1 LHLSGKDQAKDS
13 ISKEAVMLRKYFIA
27 AAILVLGGVLFAGYL
42 ILFPPGPDMSQ
53 YESLKQPRITK
64 LADVNMLVV
73 TAKGDPNEVANKAF
87 SLLFKTYFK
96 IPGISKSMQVA
107 PRARWE
113 GDMNVKSSWT
123 GYYAMPV
130 PAETKALPEV
140 TSESGLTVELASWQY
155 GDVAEILHVGPYN
168 EETPTIERLHQ
179 FIKQQNYE
187 IIGLHEEEYV
197 KGPSMFLR
205 GDPAKYATIIR
216 YRVKKM

>member
-1 LHLSGKDQAKDS
+1 
-13 ISKEAVMLRKYFIA
+13 
-27 AAILVLGGVLFAGYL
+27 
-42 ILFPPGPDMSQ
+42 MSQ
-53 YESLKQPRITK
+53 YESLKQPRMTK
-64 LADVNMLVV
+64 MADEKMLVV

-96 IPGISKSMQVA
+96 IPGVQKSMHVA

-130 PAETKALPEV
+130 PAQTSSLPEV
-140 TSESGLTVELASWQY
+140 QSEPGLKVELTTWEY

-179 FIKQQNYE
+179 FIKQQGYE
-187 IIGLHEEEYV
+187 VIGFHEEEYV
-197 KGPSMFLR
+197 KGPSMILR

-216 YRVKKM
+216 YRVKKK

>member
-1 LHLSGKDQAKDS
+1 
-13 ISKEAVMLRKYFIA
+13 MLRKIVITL
-27 AAILVLGGVLFAGYL
+27 AIVAVALVAVLFFVYSQ
-42 ILFPPGPDMSQ
+42 GPDLSK
-53 YESLKQPRITK
+53 YEFLKQPRITEM
-64 LADVNMLVV
+64 ADEKMLVV

-96 IPGISKSMQVA
+96 IPGVPKSMQVA
-107 PRARWE
+107 PRARWT

-130 PAETKALPEV
+130 PAQTTSLPDTALEP
-140 TSESGLTVELASWQY
+140 GLKVELTTWEY
-155 GDVAEILHVGPYN
+155 GDVAEILHIGPYN

-179 FIKQQNYE
+179 FIKQQGYE
-187 IIGLHEEEYV
+187 IIGFHEEEYV

-216 YRVKKM
+216 YRVKKK

>member
-1 LHLSGKDQAKDS
+1 
-13 ISKEAVMLRKYFIA
+13 MLKKYVIA
-27 AAILVLGGVLFAGYL
+27 AAIIVLGGVLFAVYL

-64 LADVNMLVV
+64 MADEKMLVV

-96 IPGISKSMQVA
+96 IPGVPKSMHVA
-107 PRARWE
+107 PRARWA

-130 PAETKALPEV
+130 PAGTSSLPEV
-140 TSESGLTVELASWQY
+140 QSEPGLKVELTTWEY
-155 GDVAEILHVGPYN
+155 GDVAEILHVGPYT

-179 FIKQQNYE
+179 FIKQQGYE
-187 IIGLHEEEYV
+187 IIGFHEEEYV

-216 YRVKKM
+216 YRVKKKP

>member
-1 LHLSGKDQAKDS
+1 M
-13 ISKEAVMLRKYFIA
+13 IRKYIIA
-27 AAILVLGGVLFAGYL
+27 AAIIVLGGVLFAGYL

-64 LADVNMLVV
+64 LADEKLLVV

-87 SLLFKTYFK
+87 SLLFKVYFK

-130 PAETKALPEV
+130 PADTKALPEV
-140 TSESGLTVELASWQY
+140 TAEPGLTIELASW
-155 GDVAEILHVGPYN
+155 
-168 EETPTIERLHQ
+168 
-179 FIKQQNYE
+179 
-187 IIGLHEEEYV
+187 
-197 KGPSMFLR
+197 
-205 GDPAKYATIIR
+205 
-216 YRVKKM
+216 

>member
-1 LHLSGKDQAKDS
+1 
-13 ISKEAVMLRKYFIA
+13 MLKKFGIA
-27 AAILVLGGVLFAGYL
+27 AAIILLCGVLLAVYL
-42 ILFPPGPDMSQ
+42 ILFPSGPDISQ

-64 LADVNMLVV
+64 MADEKMLVV

-96 IPGISKSMQVA
+96 IPGVQKSMHVA

-130 PAETKALPEV
+130 PALTSSLPEV
-140 TSESGLTVELASWQY
+140 QSEPGLKVELTTWEY

-179 FIKQQNYE
+179 FIKQQGYE
-187 IIGLHEEEYV
+187 VIGLHEEEYV
-197 KGPSMFLR
+197 KGPSMILR

-216 YRVKKM
+216 YRVKKK